1 MKVPGD
7 GRGGYLEAADTPITT
22 STSSGGSSI
31 RKSNGNLWID
41 NRMGW
46 HNYDED
52 EEEEGEGDDCCYAM
66 EKESNGSEKKLLK
79 RAGGN
84 ASNSNSDSE
93 YTYVDGR
100 TARLIPVKQV
110 HRARDFRLFHNLSL
124 ILLAQ
129 KRPF

>member
-46 HNYDED
+46 HNYDENEG
-52 EEEEGEGDDCCYAM
+52 EEEDVPSRVEEYFAGND
-66 EKESNGSEKKLLK
+66 GSALPAVDEQFRKDAAAAA
-79 RAGGN
+79 AGM
-84 ASNSNSDSE
+84 DIE
-93 YTYVDGR
+93 ID
-100 TARLIPVKQV
+100 
-110 HRARDFRLFHNLSL
+110 
-124 ILLAQ
+124 
-129 KRPF
+129 

>member
-1 MKVPGD
+1 MKVPSD

-46 HNYDED
+46 HNYNEDDED
-52 EEEEGEGDDCCYAM
+52 AEEDEDGDDCCYAV

-79 RAGGN
+79 RVGGGN

-100 TARLIPVKQV
+100 TARLIHVKQV
-110 HRARDFRLFHNLSL
+110 
-124 ILLAQ
+124 I
-129 KRPF
+129 

>member
-52 EEEEGEGDDCCYAM
+52 EEEEGEEGEDCCYAM

-79 RAGGN
+79 RASGGN

-110 HRARDFRLFHNLSL
+110 GVLK
-124 ILLAQ
+124 IV
-129 KRPF
+129 